1 MGLRNVFVVVVFF
14 QYSLVIT
21 RFHSLLI
28 LETTHF
34 LWPPIPIHALMLR
47 PNHTLLEDISGGFCS
62 AGRLQGFEPESFT
75 SHGFGKKICCSGCA
89 IQLGLL
95 YSRFLLVIILGAMLE
110 TILEL
115 QVSTKGSQVRSEAAG
130 HK

>member
-1 MGLRNVFVVVVFF
+1 M
-14 QYSLVIT
+14 IT

-75 SHGFGKKICCSGCA
+75 SHGFAKK
-89 IQLGLL
+89 
-95 YSRFLLVIILGAMLE
+95 YVVLVVLFNWDYYTRGFYW
-110 TILEL
+110 
-115 QVSTKGSQVRSEAAG
+115 
-130 HK
+130 